1 MHIARAMA
9 SPNVIF
15 SVRSRALFRRGSAW
29 TSEGIIDCVC
39 EVAHRLE
46 LEVVAPSIR
55 RLRCG
60 SPTGTV
66 VTAVDP
72 YRRQP
77 LSFCRDV
84 VVEEALGD
92 VEQVGAAYAE
102 LGESIVQSAEV
113 VLGRLVGTD
122 VLRGD
127 DGGEV
132 AVQLLVAL
140 GEAVAMYVGEDDQG
154 VALCQPP

>member
-1 MHIARAMA
+1 M
-9 SPNVIF
+9 
-15 SVRSRALFRRGSAW
+15 
-29 TSEGIIDCVC
+29 
-39 EVAHRLE
+39 
-46 LEVVAPSIR
+46 
-55 RLRCG
+55 
-60 SPTGTV
+60 
-66 VTAVDP
+66 TAVDP